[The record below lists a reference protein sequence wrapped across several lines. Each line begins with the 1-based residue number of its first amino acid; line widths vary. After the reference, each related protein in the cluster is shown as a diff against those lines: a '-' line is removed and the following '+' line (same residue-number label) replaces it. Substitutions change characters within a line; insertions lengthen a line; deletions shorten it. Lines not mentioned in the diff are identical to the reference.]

1 MIAMISSG
9 HHWPFIVVTPA
20 KTKNQ
25 RCCLFVSLDPSLH
38 KEGGEQ
44 VSGAVIGSCD
54 NRHC

>member
-44 VSGAVIGSCD
+44 VSGAMIGRCD
-54 NRHC
+54 NRHS